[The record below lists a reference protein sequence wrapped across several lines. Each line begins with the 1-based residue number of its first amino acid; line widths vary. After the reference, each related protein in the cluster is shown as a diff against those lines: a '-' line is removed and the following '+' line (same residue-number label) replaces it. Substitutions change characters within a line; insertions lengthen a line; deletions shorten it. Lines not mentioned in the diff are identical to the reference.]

1 MWIFGYGSLI
11 WNPSFS
17 YRDCRLARL
26 DNWVRRFWQGS
37 TDHRGVPGHP
47 GRVVTLISEPTG
59 DCWGVA
65 YNCENPD
72 SQKVIEKLDHREKG
86 GYHRESVKLNFIDG
100 SATQGLVYVAGPDNS
115 DYLGPAD
122 EVDIVTIGD
131 DWKNRHL
138 DGLEWMQRQPGKD
151 VVYFCH
157 TPGVSTTGI
166 KREIIKNS
174 YNIIFCKDRYIL

>member
-17 YRDCRLARL
+17 YHDRRLARL

-37 TDHRGVPGHP
+37 TDHRGVPGRP
-47 GRVVTLISEPTG
+47 GRVVTLKSDSVG

-65 YNCENPD
+65 YNCGKFG
-72 SQKVIEKLDHREKG
+72 SQQVIKKLDLREKG

-100 SATQGLVYVAGPDNS
+100 STTEGLVYVAGSDNS

-122 EVDIVTIGD
+122 EVDIVTQILSAQGPSGS
-131 DWKNRHL
+131 NREYL
-138 DGLEWMQRQPGKD
+138 TNLASSLRSL
-151 VVYFCH
+151 
-157 TPGVSTTGI
+157 GVSDPHVFSIESKVQTKIST
-166 KREIIKNS
+166 E
-174 YNIIFCKDRYIL
+174 

>member
-26 DNWVRRFWQGS
+26 ENWVRRFWQGS

-65 YNCENPD
+65 YNCGNPD
-72 SQKVIEKLDHREKG
+72 GQKVIEKLDHREKG

-100 SATQGLVYVAGPDNS
+100 SATQGLVYVAGSDNS

-122 EVDIVTIGD
+122 EVDIVTQILSAQGPSGT
-131 DWKNRHL
+131 NREYL
-138 DGLEWMQRQPGKD
+138 SNLASSLRAL
-151 VVYFCH
+151 
-157 TPGVSTTGI
+157 GVSDSHVFSIESKVQAKIST
-166 KREIIKNS
+166 E
-174 YNIIFCKDRYIL
+174 